1 MKRSIEMTASFWLKS
16 YSIPKIVLLTYRP
29 MAKWGFFN
37 RKFSDVC
44 RRCNCRYP
52 CCTLFT
58 FLCSSPEMKHY
69 WVKGIEICS
78 NVGQIFN
85 SSIVKIPYQ
94 RLNNLLFE
102 NHLDYFAKFATFLG
116 DQRKIKLYS
125 IFSGKM
131 IAKY

>member
-16 YSIPKIVLLTYRP
+16 HSIPKIVLLTYRP

-102 NHLDYFAKFATFLG
+102 NHLNLLQNLPHSWMIEGRLNYTSSF
-116 DQRKIKLYS
+116 QE
-125 IFSGKM
+125 KM